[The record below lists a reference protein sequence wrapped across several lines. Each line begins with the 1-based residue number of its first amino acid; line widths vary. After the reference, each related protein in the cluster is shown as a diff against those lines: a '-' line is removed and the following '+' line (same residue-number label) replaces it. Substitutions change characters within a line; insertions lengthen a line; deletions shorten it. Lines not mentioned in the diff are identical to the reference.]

1 MKQKDYRID
10 YKQNRY
16 STLDKIYTVSIA
28 LIQSTIALDSSDA
41 IMILI
46 MIFMYSIMIIID
58 NNVYR

>member
-1 MKQKDYRID
+1 MKQKAYRIG

-28 LIQSTIALDSSDA
+28 LIQSMIALDSSDA

-58 NNVYR
+58 NNADG